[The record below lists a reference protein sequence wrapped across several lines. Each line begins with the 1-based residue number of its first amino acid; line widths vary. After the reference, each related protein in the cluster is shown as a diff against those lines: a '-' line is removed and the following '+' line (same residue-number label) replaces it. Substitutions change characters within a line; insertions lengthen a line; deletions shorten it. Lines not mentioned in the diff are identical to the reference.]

1 MNRRETAYQV
11 LKAFQLFYK
20 SERAIKSSKK
30 EKCDIL
36 KRSLEKG
43 EINQLD
49 FDKYKEIFQE
59 YDNPQ
64 SYDTINEIFQ
74 NLDLLIKSKR
84 IQTKGTGAE
93 VKEIPLWGLLE
104 MQCFS
109 AQIMIPNADSE
120 EFILISEGVPQFAYL
135 LNKVIVQ
142 TFSIKENGEEF
153 SFKVDSKQIISNI
166 KSNKIIVARFIDLA
180 TSYLL
185 ENHTNHVRSYLLS
198 GTPLNIAMYFS
209 DIFTTFVIAHEYSHH
224 ILGHLNNSDVKNI
237 YSIKNIDI
245 KQIYNSWD
253 DELNADI
260 NAVVLTI
267 SIMQMKGID
276 KTMTLFGIL
285 IVLNSFSLFE
295 MTKNLNI
302 QEQQVIKYSSTHP
315 PAKIRKDTIIDY
327 FVTDGSPQA
336 ELLKHMDNVLSYLFD
351 QLNVFLEELKKEYD
365 NVLEIP
371 LSTIQDLIYNKFE
384 N

>member
-1 MNRRETAYQV
+1 MDRRETTYQI
-11 LKAFQLFYK
+11 LKAFQLLYK
-20 SERAIKSSKK
+20 SEKSKKNSSK
-30 EKCDIL
+30 EKYEIL
-36 KRSLEKG
+36 KRSLENG

-49 FDKYKEIFQE
+49 FNKYKEIFQE

-64 SYDTINEIFQ
+64 SYDIINEIFQ

-84 IQTKGTGAE
+84 IQTNGTDARI
-93 VKEIPLWGLLE
+93 KEIPLWGLLE

-120 EFILISEGVPQFAYL
+120 EIILISEGVPQFAYF

-153 SFKVDSKQIISNI
+153 SFKVDGKQIISNI
-166 KSNKIIVARFIDLA
+166 ESNKIIVARFIDLA
-180 TSYLL
+180 ASYLL
-185 ENHTNHVRSYLLS
+185 ENHTNNIRSYLLS
-198 GTPLNIAMYFS
+198 DTLINIAMYFS
-209 DIFTTFVIAHEYSHH
+209 DVFTTFVIAHEYSHH
-224 ILGHLNNSDVKNI
+224 ILGHLNNSNVKNI

-285 IVLNSFSLFE
+285 IVLNSFVLFE
-295 MTKNLNI
+295 MTKNLNM
-302 QEQQVIKYSSTHP
+302 QEQQVIK
-315 PAKIRKDTIIDY
+315 
-327 FVTDGSPQA
+327 
-336 ELLKHMDNVLSYLFD
+336 LLIHLQK
-351 QLNVFLEELKKEYD
+351 
-365 NVLEIP
+365 
-371 LSTIQDLIYNKFE
+371 
-384 N
+384 